1 MQKLEQLCVTLAS
14 LRNEREAINA
24 KIVEIEEQITPLVE
38 TPEEGSKTLKLTNGL
53 KVTVERGYN
62 YRVKAKEMLEALG
75 DDAPLRVKMELDKTA
90 YRKLKDTDP
99 VGFMQAAEFVT
110 ATPKKT
116 SVTLGV
122 L

>member
-1 MQKLEQLCVTLAS
+1 MQNLEQLCVTLAG
-14 LRNEREAINA
+14 LRSKREAINV
-24 KIVEIEEQITPLVE
+24 KIVEIEEQIAPLVE
-38 TPEEGSKTLKLTNGL
+38 TPEEGSRTLKLTNGM

-62 YRVKAKEMLEALG
+62 YRVRAKEMLEALG
-75 DDAPLRVKMELDKTA
+75 DEAPLRTKLELDKTA

-99 VGFMQAAEFVT
+99 VGFMQAAEWVT
-110 ATPKKT
+110 VAPKKT

>member
-1 MQKLEQLCVTLAS
+1 MQNLEQLCVTLAS

-24 KIVEIEEQITPLVE
+24 KIVEIEELIAPLVE

-53 KVTVERGYN
+53 KVTVERGFN

-75 DDAPLRVKMELDKTA
+75 DDAPLRTRLELDKTA

-110 ATPKKT
+110 VTPKKT